1 MLYHKHILVRLEISS
16 PKALPFMDS
25 LNMWVKNLIK
35 EQGME
40 IVIGPNST
48 YVSDPGNEGPTGGCN
63 IKTSH
68 FAYHIWEEKGL
79 IQADLYTCGE
89 LDELAFLLAFEV
101 FNPTFGE
108 VMIIDREH
116 GFTIEDQV
124 QGTYEAM
131 IDYFYFDVDLG
142 GN

>member
-1 MLYHKHILVRLEISS
+1 MLYHKHILVRLEIGS

-79 IQADLYTCGE
+79 MQADLYTCGE
-89 LDELAFLLAFEV
+89 LDVLAFLWEFKV
-101 FNPTFGE
+101 FNPTFAE
-108 VMIIDREH
+108 VMIIDRES
-116 GFTIEDQV
+116 GFTIEEQIKGDFDHLL
-124 QGTYEAM
+124 M
-131 IDYFYFDVDLG
+131 YFYCGEDE
-142 GN
+142 